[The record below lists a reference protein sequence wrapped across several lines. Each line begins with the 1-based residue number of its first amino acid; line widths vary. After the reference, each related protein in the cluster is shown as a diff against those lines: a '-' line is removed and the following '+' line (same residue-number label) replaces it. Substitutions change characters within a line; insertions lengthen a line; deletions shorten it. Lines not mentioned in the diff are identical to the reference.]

1 MSRKTLIQLIDDLDG
16 SVIPGGMGRT
26 VLFELDAT
34 TYELDLT
41 DAHLEDLRAVLAPYV
56 RAGRRTSRNLA
67 LKQRKKRA
75 A

>member
-1 MSRKTLIQLIDDLDG
+1 MSQRTITQLIDDLDG

-41 DAHLEDLRAVLAPYV
+41 DAHLDDLRAVLAPYV
-56 RAGRRTSRNLA
+56 RAGRRTSKSLA
-67 LKQRKKRA
+67 TKQRKKRA